1 MTDFLLDHTAVNFF
15 EPSPLLGLD
24 FGSYL
29 VFIAIILLL
38 MFGLET
44 LKDHGDPYTRA
55 EYVADL
61 QEGTVR
67 EIVITPNKE
76 APTGYATVIFEKD
89 TKQIYATDI

>member
-1 MTDFLLDHTAVNFF
+1 MKN
-15 EPSPLLGLD
+15 SKG

-29 VFIAIILLL
+29 VFMVIILLL

-55 EYVADL
+55 EYVTDL

-76 APTGYATVIFEKD
+76 EL
-89 TKQIYATDI
+89 QIVRNQLFC